1 MSDIN
6 DVSPAS
12 LNNWLFLFKDMT
24 WKDINVFQWQQI
36 TDLFTKESKDLTDL
50 DMAVKATAIVMGL
63 TEHQIDSL
71 PIDKLKPLLEQV
83 SFLHMEIKPDP
94 AKYIK
99 ANGKRYKCIYDIRK
113 MPAARYIEAKYFSD
127 DTNGNLHKLAAC
139 MVIPQKRNWLGRWV
153 DDKYD
158 ASRHSEYANDMLS
171 APIVNVLGSVVFFYQ
186 VYNNWIRSS
195 KDYLIAEMMKA
206 NMTKYQAERLYI
218 HLCEITAGFIKPSWS
233 LNMKASGLN
242 KYIALKLFNS

>member
-99 ANGKRYKCIYDIRK
+99 ANGKRYRCIYDIRK

-139 MVIPQKRNWLGRWV
+139 MVMPQKRNWLGRWV

-206 NMTKYQAERLYI
+206 GMTQAQVDI
-218 HLCEITAGFIKPSWS
+218 MAHLLSTSMDGIIPVTLLPTKKISE
-233 LNMKASGLN
+233 
-242 KYIALKLFNS
+242 LKRYLK

>member
-1 MSDIN
+1 
-6 DVSPAS
+6 
-12 LNNWLFLFKDMT
+12 MT

-36 TDLFTKESKDLTDL
+36 TDLFTKGTEGMTEL
-50 DMAVKATAIVMGL
+50 DMAVKAAAIVMDL

-71 PIDKLKPLLEQV
+71 PIDKLKPLLEQIT
-83 SFLHMEIKPDP
+83 FLHKEIKPSP

-99 ANGKRYKCIYDIRK
+99 VNGKRYRCIYDIRK

-127 DTNGNLHKLAAC
+127 DTHGNLHKLAAC
-139 MVIPQKRNWLGRWV
+139 MVMPQKRNWIGRWV

-158 ASRHSEYANDMLS
+158 ASKHSEYADDMLA

-186 VYNNWIRSS
+186 VYSNWIRNS
-195 KDYLIAEMMKA
+195 KDYLIAEMIKGG
-206 NMTKYQAERLYI
+206 MTKYQAEKLYI

-242 KYIALKLFNS
+242 KYIALKLLNS

>member
-83 SFLHMEIKPDP
+83 SFLHMEIKPDA

-99 ANGKRYKCIYDIRK
+99 ANGKRYRCIYDIRK
-113 MPAARYIEAKYFSD
+113 LPAARYIEAKYFSD

-139 MVIPQKRNWLGRWV
+139 MVMPQKRNWLGKWV

-158 ASRHSEYANDMLS
+158 ASKHSEYADDMLY

-206 NMTKYQAERLYI
+206 NMTKYQAEKLYI
-218 HLCEITAGFIKPSWS
+218 HLCEITAGFIKPGWS
-233 LNMKASGLN
+233 LNMKASGLR